1 MKRNLIQL
9 VAVLLLLTVKVAQA
23 QEGAIE
29 MQVEAQ
35 VQEAMRLARINVLLR
50 ELAKAKAVE
59 IDETGK
65 IVVKQSIREQLLE
78 RNLLKFTPGV
88 YGGLCD

>member
-9 VAVLLLLTVKVAQA
+9 VAVMLLLTAKVAHT
-23 QEGAIE
+23 QEGTIE

-50 ELAKAKAVE
+50 ELVNAVE
-59 IDETGK
+59 IDEAGK
-65 IVVKQSIREQLLE
+65 IVVKQSIRERLLDK
-78 RNLLKFTPGV
+78 NLLQLAGGAQ
-88 YGGLCD
+88 GGLCD

>member
-9 VAVLLLLTVKVAQA
+9 VAVMLLLTAKVAQA
-23 QEGAIE
+23 QESTIE

-50 ELAKAKAVE
+50 ELVKAKAVE
-59 IDETGK
+59 IDEAGK
-65 IVVKQSIREQLLE
+65 IVVKQSIREQLLK
-78 RNLLKFTPGV
+78 RNLLQSAGGAQ
-88 YGGLCD
+88 GGLCD